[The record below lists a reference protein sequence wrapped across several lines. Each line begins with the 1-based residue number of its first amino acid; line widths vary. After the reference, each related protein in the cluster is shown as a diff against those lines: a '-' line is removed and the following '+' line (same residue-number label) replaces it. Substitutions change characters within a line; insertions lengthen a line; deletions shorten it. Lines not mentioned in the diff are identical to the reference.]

1 MKHFLTLIALGL
13 LSGQFAHADDTEIY
27 RSTDNRV
34 NPNVVFLIDTS
45 GSMAYRASS
54 DNAPSGGQSSR
65 LDIVKNAAKNAIQAL
80 DPSLPINIS
89 IMRFDERESAG
100 SSNYGGAY
108 GGYVTLPFTPTDS
121 DNNKNKLISN
131 INNMTLSNIGGG
143 TPITE
148 SLTEAYRYIKGDK
161 PVYGAPEKANNLKGI
176 STYFSKNSL
185 QYGSRN
191 LEYIGSVPESITSN
205 GQYKSPVEATCQKN
219 HIVLFTD
226 GMASSDAGAN
236 TFISNKVSNMS
247 FPSGLSKN
255 CDGNEG
261 CAVPFAYYL
270 QNTDHFQEIGR
281 ASCRERV

>member
-131 INNMTLSNIGGG
+131 INNMTLNNIGGG

-161 PVYGAPEKANNLKGI
+161 SVYGAPEKADEICRTTGWPRYDVVCTTNYLKGI
-176 STYFSKNSL
+176 STYFSRNSL

-191 LEYIGSVPESITSN
+191 LEYIGSTP
-205 GQYKSPVEATCQKN
+205 
-219 HIVLFTD
+219 
-226 GMASSDAGAN
+226 
-236 TFISNKVSNMS
+236 
-247 FPSGLSKN
+247 
-255 CDGNEG
+255 
-261 CAVPFAYYL
+261 
-270 QNTDHFQEIGR
+270 
-281 ASCRERV
+281 